1 MMALIVFVLAVTMFL
16 AREIRRRARAED
28 KLEELATTDALT
40 GLRNRRK
47 FDEVIDT
54 EWRRALAPQDA
65 AVADDDRCRPLQD
78 L

>member
-1 MMALIVFVLAVTMFL
+1 MMALIIFVLAVTLFL
-16 AREIRRRARAED
+16 AREIRRRADAED

-47 FDEVIDT
+47 FDEAIEG
-54 EWRRALAPQDA
+54 EWRRAVRNKAP
-65 AVADDDRCRPLQD
+65 LS